1 MPNRREVASGVLQ
14 GSVLGPL
21 LFLIYINDINL
32 GTDSNMRLF
41 TDDYIVYRKIDNE
54 MDVLKLQ
61 ADLERICKW
70 CSKWKMNLNAGKC
83 IHVRFAKK
91 KTVID
96 ASYYLMNNVL
106 SKKFTTKYLGVL
118 LGNCSWWAPVDYV
131 VGKAAV
137 ALNYIQINLKCANSN
152 LRSTTYL
159 SCVRPI

>member
-1 MPNRREVASGVLQ
+1 MVLNQIILRSHQ

-21 LFLIYINDINL
+21 LFLIYINCINS
-32 GTDSNMRLF
+32 GIDSNIRLLA
-41 TDDYIVYRKIDNE
+41 DDCIVYGKIDNE

-61 ADLERICKW
+61 ADLERICEW
-70 CSKWKMNLNAGKC
+70 CSKWKMNVNAGKC
-83 IHVRFAKK
+83 VHVRFTKK
-91 KTVID
+91 KNVTD

-118 LGNCSWWAPVDYV
+118 SGNCSWQAHVDCV

-159 SCVRPI
+159 SCIRPI